1 MATTAPPAPSLPE
14 SLPAAAALPA
24 AGVAVRESAG
34 PTLLDLLRASTDRF
48 ATRPA
53 LLIKPGFRTRVWT
66 HGDLGEL
73 APKVARVLAD
83 AGLRKGDRVIIWAV
97 NRPEWGLAYLG
108 ALHAG
113 IVLVPLDVRSQPDF
127 AAKIARRT
135 RAKAVLASTQTAGL
149 AEGLGLPVISIE
161 TIPDLARDAEP
172 LLAVEIVPSDLVEVV
187 FTSGTTGEPK
197 GAMIT
202 HANLAANADTLGQVF
217 PFQNDERLL
226 SILPLSHLFEQTCGF
241 LAPLLYGCSIV
252 YPVSRQPAVLMR
264 TFRDFRVTMLL
275 VVPAGLKL
283 LNNAIE
289 RKVDATGK
297 RVLFEKLHR
306 WAARLPRP
314 LRRLLFRSVLTQFG
328 GRFRTLAIGAA
339 ALETDL
345 ATRWM
350 EMGFE
355 VLQGYGATE
364 LSPVVSFTHPDRN
377 RLGTVGQAIPGVE
390 LRIGPDGEVLARG
403 ANVFAGYWEDP
414 GATAAAIDAEGF
426 YHTGDIGEISNDG
439 FLTLRGRKKDMLA
452 MPDGTKVYPEDI
464 EAVLA
469 RDPRLRDATV
479 VGWHAPNAE
488 LKVHAVL
495 LLDDASTVEAI
506 LRDANAQLGAHQ
518 QIRSHSI
525 WPDDEFP
532 RTHTLKV
539 KKPLILARLEA
550 DAAGADGQDR
560 LAPAPAAAPPAEAT
574 PVAPVLALVASVAGM
589 PAATVEPQAC
599 LSRDLNMDSLSR
611 VELLSVIEEELG
623 VYIDDGDL
631 DPDTT
636 VAELT
641 AMVEAARDA
650 KRETGIFG
658 WPLHPAVR
666 ALGIG
671 FQWLFMLPFFS
682 LTYRVR
688 VTGREH
694 LQGLKGPVLFTPNH
708 HLHNDVGIIL
718 TRFPLGWRWRLS
730 TAAAADDI
738 FGNRIRGFGAAII
751 GNAFPLAREGAIRRS
766 LELLGARLDRG
777 FSVLIF
783 PEGKLTVGGPM
794 QPFKSGTGLLAV
806 EGATPV
812 VPMRLK
818 IHRFSRLD
826 AGAASNGE
834 RRPWRGEVEIAF
846 GAPIHFAWGTQHDE
860 ATRRLEEA
868 VAAL

>member
-1 MATTAPPAPSLPE
+1 MAASAPPAS
-14 SLPAAAALPA
+14 PATKAAPPPA
-24 AGVAVRESAG
+24 GNARTPAPAPG
-34 PTLLDLLRASTDRF
+34 PTLLDLLRASMRRF
-48 ATRPA
+48 ASRPA
-53 LLIKPGFRTRVWT
+53 LLIRPGFRTRTWT
-66 HGDLGEL
+66 HADL
-73 APKVARVLAD
+73 ADQMPRVARVFD
-83 AGLRKGDRVIIWAV
+83 GMGLRKGDRVVIWAV

-127 AAKIARRT
+127 AAKVARRT
-135 RAKAVLASTQTAGL
+135 RASAVLASVQTAGL
-149 AEGLGLPVISIE
+149 AAGLGLPVISIE
-161 TIPDLARDAEP
+161 AIPDLARDADP
-172 LLAVEIVPSDLVEVV
+172 LPEVPITPDDLVEVV

-202 HANLAANADTLGQVF
+202 HANLAANADTLGTVF
-217 PFQNDERLL
+217 PFQDDERLL

-252 YPVSRQPAVLMR
+252 YPVSRQPAVLIR

-289 RKVDATGK
+289 RKVDASGK
-297 RVLFEKLHR
+297 RQLFERLHR
-306 WAARLPRP
+306 WAHGLPRP
-314 LRRLLFRSVLTQFG
+314 LKRLLFRSVLSQFG

-345 ATRWM
+345 ATRWID
-350 EMGFE
+350 MGFD

-364 LSPVVSFTHPDRN
+364 LSPVVAFTHPKRN

-390 LRIGPDGEVLARG
+390 LRIGADGEVLARG
-403 ANVFAGYWEDP
+403 PNVFAGYWEDP
-414 GATAAAIDAEGF
+414 DSTAAAIDGEGF
-426 YHTGDIGEISNDG
+426 YHTGDIGELSDEG

-479 VGWHAPNAE
+479 VGWQPPHGE

-495 LLDDASTVEAI
+495 LLDDPAQADAVI
-506 LRDANAQLGAHQ
+506 RDANAVLGAHQ

-525 WPDDEFP
+525 WADDDFP

-539 KKPLILARLEA
+539 KKPLILQRLA
-550 DAAGADGQDR
+550 DEISGTPAHHAPTRAAAAAGPQ
-560 LAPAPAAAPPAEAT
+560 PAGDP
-574 PVAPVLALVASVAGM
+574 LIALVASVAGLSSVDVQ
-589 PAATVEPQAC
+589 PSAC

-611 VELLSVIEEELG
+611 VELLGVIEEELG
-623 VYIDDGDL
+623 VYVDDADL
-631 DPDTT
+631 DPDAT
-636 VAELT
+636 VAEL
-641 AMVEAARDA
+641 AAIVERARDA
-650 KRETGIFG
+650 KPERGIFG
-658 WPLHPAVR
+658 WPLNPVAR
-666 ALGIG
+666 AIGIG
-671 FQWLFMLPFFS
+671 LQALFMVPFFG
-682 LTYRVR
+682 LAYRVR

-694 LQGLKGPVLFTPNH
+694 LTGLRGPVLFTPNH

-718 TRFPLGWRWRLS
+718 SHFPLGWRWRLS

-738 FGNRIRGFGAAII
+738 FGNPIRGYGAALI

-777 FSVLIF
+777 FSILIF
-783 PEGKLTVGGPM
+783 PEGKLTPGGPM
-794 QPFKSGTGLLAV
+794 QPFKSGTGLIAV

-818 IHRFSRLD
+818 VHRFSRLD
-826 AGAASNGE
+826 AGTAAAD
-834 RRPWRGEVEIAF
+834 RRRAWRGDVEIVF
-846 GAPIHFAWGTQHDE
+846 GAPIHFPWGTDHDVATQQLE
-860 ATRRLEEA
+860 AA

>member
-1 MATTAPPAPSLPE
+1 MAASAPPVPTPAEPSAQAASLPPGTA
-14 SLPAAAALPA
+14 SPAT
-24 AGVAVRESAG
+24 G
-34 PTLLDLLRASTDRF
+34 PTLLDLLRASMARF
-48 ATRPA
+48 AHRPA
-53 LLIKPGFRTRVWT
+53 LLIRPGFRTRTWT
-66 HGDLGEL
+66 HADLAQL
-73 APKVARVLAD
+73 MPKVARVLHEM
-83 AGLRKGDRVIIWAV
+83 GLRKGDRVVIWAV
-97 NRPEWGLAYLG
+97 NRPEWGLAFLG

-135 RAKAVLASTQTAGL
+135 RASAVLASVQTAGL
-149 AEGLGLPVISIE
+149 AQGLHLPVLNIE
-161 TIPDLARDAEP
+161 AIPDLARDAEP
-172 LLAVEIVPSDLVEVV
+172 LPRVEVTPADLVEVV

-202 HANLAANADTLGQVF
+202 HANLAANADTLGTVF
-217 PFQNDERLL
+217 PFQKDERLL

-252 YPVSRQPAVLMR
+252 YPVSRQPAVLIR

-289 RKVDATGK
+289 RKVDAAGK
-297 RVLFEKLHR
+297 RRTFERLHDLG
-306 WAARLPRP
+306 ARLPRP
-314 LRRLLFRSVLTQFG
+314 LKRLLFRSVLSQFG

-345 ATRWM
+345 ARRWID
-350 EMGFE
+350 MGFD

-364 LSPVVSFTHPDRN
+364 LSPVVAFTHPQRN

-403 ANVFAGYWEDP
+403 PNVFAGYWEDAD
-414 GATAAAIDAEGF
+414 ATAQAIDGDGF
-426 YHTGDIGEISNDG
+426 YHTGDIGELSGDG

-452 MPDGTKVYPEDI
+452 MADGTKVYPEDI

-479 VGWHAPNAE
+479 VGWQPPNAE

-495 LLDDASTVEAI
+495 LLDDTSLADAVI
-506 LRDANAQLGAHQ
+506 RDANAQLGAHQ
-518 QIRSHSI
+518 QIRSHSL
-525 WPDDEFP
+525 WPDDDFP

-539 KKPLILARLEA
+539 KKRDILQRLET
-550 DAAGADGQDR
+550 DAAGV
-560 LAPAPAAAPPAEAT
+560 AAAPIARSSAAA
-574 PVAPVLALVASVAGM
+574 APGAASAGDALAALVASVAGV
-589 PAATVEPQAC
+589 PLADVQPSAC

-611 VELLSVIEEELG
+611 VELLGVIEEELG
-623 VYIDDGDL
+623 VYIDDADL

-636 VAELT
+636 IGQLAAMAEQ
-641 AMVEAARDA
+641 ARDA
-650 KRETGIFG
+650 KPERGIFG
-658 WPLHPAVR
+658 WPLSPVAR
-666 ALGIG
+666 AIGIG
-671 FQWLFMLPFFS
+671 LQALFMVPFFT
-682 LTYRVR
+682 LAYRVR

-694 LQGLKGPVLFTPNH
+694 LRGLRGPVLFTPNH
-708 HLHNDVGIIL
+708 HLHNDVGIL
-718 TRFPLGWRWRLS
+718 LSHFPLGWRWRLS

-738 FGNRIRGFGAAII
+738 FGNPIRGYGAALI

-777 FSVLIF
+777 FSILIF
-783 PEGKLTVGGPM
+783 PEGKLTPGGPM
-794 QPFKSGTGLLAV
+794 QPFKSGTGLIAV

-812 VPMRLK
+812 VPMKLK
-818 IHRFSRLD
+818 VERYSRLD
-826 AGAASNGE
+826 ADIAAPDGQ
-834 RRPWRGEVEIAF
+834 RAWRGQVEIVF
-846 GAPIHFAWGTQHDE
+846 GPPIHFPWGTDHDA
-860 ATRRLEEA
+860 ATRLLEEA